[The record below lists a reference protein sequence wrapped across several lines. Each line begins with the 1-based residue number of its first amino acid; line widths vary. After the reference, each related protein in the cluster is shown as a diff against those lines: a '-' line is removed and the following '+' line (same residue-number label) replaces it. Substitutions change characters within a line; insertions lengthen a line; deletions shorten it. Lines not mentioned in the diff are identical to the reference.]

1 MNADRKKRLM
11 LKDALAAPDIAL
23 APACA
28 DVSTARLVER
38 MGIAAIHGSGST
50 MHRTA
55 GYADAG
61 YLTMTEMANRI
72 RSLNEGIGI
81 PVIADA
87 DTGFGGPSNVVR
99 MVREYERAGAA
110 AIHIE
115 DQLTPKR
122 PTHAGFDGN
131 FVSRAEMVDKIRAAV
146 DTRED
151 ENLLII
157 SRCDVDD
164 WDEKLE
170 RLVACRDAGA
180 DCGWIAAHDPERIR
194 EIVDAC
200 GTPCIGVLQ
209 PSMSAQEFQAAGA
222 ALALIPTALEIA
234 ALCAQMAVLESLKAT
249 GTFAECLNG
258 LPNIDEM
265 RPFYTQQ
272 GTEELKRVEAKYN
285 GEG

>member
-1 MNADRKKRLM
+1 
-11 LKDALAAPDIAL
+11 
-23 APACA
+23 
-28 DVSTARLVER
+28 

-99 MVREYERAGAA
+99 MVLREYERAGAA

-122 PTHAGFDGN
+122 PTHAGFDGS
-131 FVSRAEMVDKIRAAV
+131 FVTRAEMVDKIRAAV

-272 GTEELKRVEAKYN
+272 GTEELKRVEAEYN
-285 GEG
+285 GEE